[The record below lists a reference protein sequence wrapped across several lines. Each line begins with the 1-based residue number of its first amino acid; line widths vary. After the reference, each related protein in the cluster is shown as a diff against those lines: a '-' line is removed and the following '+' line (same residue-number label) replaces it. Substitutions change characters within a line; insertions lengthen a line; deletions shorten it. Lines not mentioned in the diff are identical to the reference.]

1 MGEER
6 WFKPDEEV
14 VEYTCPKCGYR
25 LKFHYFKRVKKEWFP
40 VTWVEAAPA

>member
-14 VEYTCPKCGYR
+14 VEYICLKCGYK
-25 LKFHYFKRVKKEWFP
+25 LKFHYFKRVKKERFP
-40 VTWVEAAPA
+40 ATWVEAAPA